1 MVNFTNALYLHAD
14 AFLISFY
21 RLTGVTLLDYFIG
34 TTILALIAVVIGEF
48 TMSLS
53 FRVNRRHIEEGTEEM
68 VKMNNL
74 SVKALMGGNKTGYT
88 ACNKM
93 ANESFGK
100 QFFLMIALSTASLWP
115 ACFALAWM
123 HSRFAAVTFRLPF
136 PLPLFGQTV
145 GYAFT
150 FIPIYICVRIVFG
163 KLKRYLPYFKQLKKI
178 TDSYDKKRTK
188 MIPFP
193 GFSPED
199 R

>member
-1 MVNFTNALYLHAD
+1 MVNFTNALYLHVD

-21 RLTGVTLLDYFIG
+21 RLTGVTLLDYYIG
-34 TTILALIAVVIGEF
+34 TAVLSLIAVVIGEF

-53 FRVNRRHIEEGTEEM
+53 FRFNRKFIEEGTEDM

-74 SVKALMGGNKTGYT
+74 SIMALKRGNKTGYT

-93 ANESFGK
+93 ANERFGK
-100 QFFLMIALSTASLWP
+100 QFFLMLALSVSSLWP

-123 HSRFAAVTFRLPF
+123 HSRFAGVEFRLPF
-136 PLPLFGQTV
+136 PLPLVGQTV
-145 GYAFT
+145 GYVFT
-150 FIPIYICVRIVFG
+150 FIPVYICVRIIFG
-163 KLKRYLPYFKQLKKI
+163 KLKHRLPYFKQLKKI
-178 TDSYDKKRTK
+178 TDSYDEKRTK
-188 MIPFP
+188 MLPFP